1 MRKLSVKLI
10 EDILEQWA
18 ETRQLEG
25 KKAAWSVLWGI
36 PGTTHVTKL
45 GAGYEK

>member
-1 MRKLSVKLI
+1 MRNLSVKLI

-25 KKAAWSVLWGI
+25 KKLHGQF
-36 PGTTHVTKL
+36 
-45 GAGYEK
+45 YEKYPEKHM